1 LKVRFLP
8 RSPLFPTVYSGLH
21 RQFADTGGHWKQS
34 KTHQRRTQVGRNSEA
49 GGQKTW
55 VFHVSQRS
63 VQALK
68 APAQGIHSKVWY
80 DDKAPGFGVRVS
92 EAGVK
97 AFVLNDSVAG
107 RERRLTIGR
116 WPEWSADAAR
126 AEAAT
131 LRVEIDKGV
140 DPLADRQTARAE
152 DTLAELA
159 GRYIDDYA
167 LPHKREKSVYD
178 DRRMLNNIILP
189 KLGRLRISAVKRIDI
204 ERAARKSTFCFHR
217 SWTAAE
223 NDGVLSRQNVGDKS
237 TRNWRCGIPSV
248 VILVPAHA
256 GNLSRHVRV
265 EVATMSTRT
274 LRQAR
279 AALRLGHLRYPA
291 LSSKTQPIH
300 ANLSAKVSV

>member
-1 LKVRFLP
+1 M
-8 RSPLFPTVYSGLH
+8 
-21 RQFADTGGHWKQS
+21 
-34 KTHQRRTQVGRNSEA
+34 
-49 GGQKTW
+49 
-55 VFHVSQRS
+55 
-63 VQALK
+63 
-68 APAQGIHSKVWY
+68 
-80 DDKAPGFGVRVS
+80 
-92 EAGVK
+92 
-97 AFVLNDSVAG
+97 
-107 RERRLTIGR
+107 TIGR

-204 ERAARKSTFCFHR
+204 ERAARKSTFCFNR